1 MIQIKSIR
9 SHRMHRENLA
19 SAAWT
24 PYIFIA
30 PTFIV
35 MALVVFY
42 PLAFEVWLSFRNMSL
57 YTLFNSKFIGL
68 ENYISIFTDKTFY
81 TTFLRTVVWTVVNVF
96 FHVSIGLW
104 LAILLNRKL
113 PGKAIFRVLLI
124 LPWAMPQYIAALTW
138 RGMFQFEYGAVNNFL
153 SVLGIAKLPW
163 LSDPNWTF
171 VAAIITNI
179 WLGFP
184 FMMMVSLGGL
194 HAIPGELYEAADID
208 GATAWQKFRNV
219 TLPLLKPVLV
229 PATILGTVWTFNML
243 NVIYI
248 LTMNT
253 SNEQTHIL
261 VTKVYRDAF
270 DFYRYSRSAALAMV
284 IFIILLIFSLVFLKY
299 SRVSEEG

>member
-1 MIQIKSIR
+1 
-9 SHRMHRENLA
+9 MHRENLA